1 MKGKAALIYPTGAGE
16 SFIGFNYAKI
26 SPTDYNFKLILKNR
40 NYYPARYRQLVGA
53 TVNAQ

>member
-1 MKGKAALIYPTGAGE
+1 MEGKAALIYPTGAGE

-40 NYYPARYRQLVGA
+40 NYYPARYRQLVRA